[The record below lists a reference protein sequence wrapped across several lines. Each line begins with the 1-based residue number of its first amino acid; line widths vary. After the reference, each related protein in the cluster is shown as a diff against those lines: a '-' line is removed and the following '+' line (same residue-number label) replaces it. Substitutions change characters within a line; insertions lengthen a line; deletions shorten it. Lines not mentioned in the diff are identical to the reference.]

1 MIQRV
6 LLTGCLAAWL
16 ASGTAAA
23 QGFSGSGPQGVQPTD
38 STADGTVNV
47 ATRALLKAQREGTY
61 AGQLA
66 PLRGEEAALAY
77 QRYLDTF
84 SRPMPGMTQTQSQSG
99 GRSSTGNAA
108 QPSTR

>member
-1 MIQRV
+1 MIQRI
-6 LLTGCLAAWL
+6 LLTIGMAVSL
-16 ASGTAAA
+16 ASGMAAA
-23 QGFSGSGPQGVQPTD
+23 QGFSGSGPQ
-38 STADGTVNV
+38 SADPAVSKVDGKVND
-47 ATRALLKAQREGTY
+47 ATRTLLKAQREGTY
-61 AGQLA
+61 AGELV

-84 SRPMPGMTQTQSQSG
+84 SRPMPGMTQVQSG